1 MAAYCGRMSGAAA
14 EEAEAGAAA
23 ARPTLAELFL
33 GFLSIGLSG
42 FGGVL
47 PWAHRAIVERRRW
60 LTTDEFTDLLSLA
73 QFLPGANVVNLA
85 VAIGAR
91 FRGAP
96 GALAALAGLLG
107 APVTIALGLG
117 WLYGRYGELPL
128 VEGAVAGVAAAAA
141 GLVIA
146 VAAKLALPLLKADPW
161 RAAPFILAG
170 VLALGVFR
178 MPLHWALLALAPASV
193 AVAFL
198 TRR

>member
-1 MAAYCGRMSGAAA
+1 MAEAAA
-14 EEAEAGAAA
+14 GGASGSAAA
-23 ARPTLAELFL
+23 ARPTIPELFL

-85 VAIGAR
+85 VAIGSR

-107 APVTIALGLG
+107 APVAIALLVG

-128 VEGAVAGVAAAAA
+128 VAGAVAGIAAAAA

-146 VAAKLALPLLKADPW
+146 MAAKLAVPLLKADPW
-161 RAAPFILAG
+161 RAAPFVLAG
-170 VLALGVFR
+170 MLALGVFSV
-178 MPLHWALLALAPASV
+178 PLHWALLAIAPASV

>member
-1 MAAYCGRMSGAAA
+1 MAQATD
-14 EEAEAGAAA
+14 EAIGT
-23 ARPTLAELFL
+23 ARPTVAELFL
-33 GFLSIGLSG
+33 GFLSIALSG

-47 PWAHRAIVERRRW
+47 PWAHRTIVERRRW
-60 LTTDEFTDLLSLA
+60 LEPEEFTDLLSLA

-107 APVTIALGLG
+107 APVAIAHVLGL
-117 WLYGRYGELPL
+117 LYDRFGDVP
-128 VEGAVAGVAAAAA
+128 VVAGAVGGVPAAAA
-141 GLVIA
+141 GLVVAI
-146 VAAKLALPLLKADPW
+146 AAKLAVPLLRADPW
-161 RAAPFILAG
+161 RAAPFVLAG
-170 VLALGVFR
+170 ALALGVFR
-178 MPLHWALLALAPASV
+178 APLHWALLAIAPTSI